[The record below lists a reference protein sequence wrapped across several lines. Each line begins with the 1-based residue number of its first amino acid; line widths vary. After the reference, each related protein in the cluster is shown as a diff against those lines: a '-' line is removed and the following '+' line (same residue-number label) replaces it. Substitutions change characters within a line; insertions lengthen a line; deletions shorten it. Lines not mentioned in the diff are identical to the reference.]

1 MRKPRLAFLYIL
13 LGVLLISLSSCLK
26 RPFPKENNA
35 LLFNPVDA
43 RWSTIDF
50 VNTINDTGSYTP
62 FNTLYIYNGGGA
74 GMGDLNNDGLND
86 LVLISN
92 QGQSQ
97 LYINLGDMQFEEVS
111 KEVGFTPKSPWAT
124 GVAIADINGDNWLDI
139 YVCRSGAKEDEDLTN
154 ECYINQGNGTF
165 SEMASQIGLDY
176 NGGSSQAYF
185 FDLDLDGDLDMY
197 LVNHPQDFQKATD
210 FFFYQYP
217 DTSITDKDR
226 LYIQEDG
233 LFTDVSDSFGI
244 SDYNGFGLSAICHDF
259 NDDGYPDIFVANDF
273 FATDR
278 LWINQEG
285 KGFVDSTAYYFDKQ
299 TLFSMGS
306 DLIDLDG
313 DLTMDFLVADMAPM
327 TAETSKTK
335 MFDLGLDWYQAN
347 QRFFGIQQITKNAA
361 YLSRPGHFFEISDF
375 VGLSRTEWSWS
386 VIASNFSNDK
396 LPEVFISNGLK
407 RDFHDNDAHQRLF
420 DNQAMFS
427 FDGNPTY
434 LNLIQEI
441 PQRTVPNLLYRLD
454 SSSSSYNAFHF
465 IHNQTANTQG
475 VCIGDLDNDGDLDM
489 VWNNT
494 DTTASILQNNTIQK
508 GKEDNPHFL
517 RVKASM
523 PKNTQCIGCYG
534 ILYFDSTAQRQNI
547 YSQRGY
553 LSSSEAI
560 AHFGLGQQTSTID
573 SLKWYWVDGSH
584 SLYSDLPV
592 DTLLVIAPK
601 NPTPDL
607 TALEADSTK
616 KLSWLKESFIPS
628 LSWSHKED
636 AFDEFRRHKLNPF
649 KLSTN
654 NPKLLVNDFDQDGK
668 DDLLIMNSA
677 GFSNIIFWQD
687 NHGEFVQMML
697 PKPPLQEARD
707 GVAVDLNQDGLLDIV
722 TVGGGNHSDR
732 NLDYAPCVYMQDS
745 SRHFVRCDTCHNS
758 WLNRPIESVKLVDID
773 GQPPLEIALG
783 ASHDFKVY
791 GQAQESAIVQW
802 KNGILDTIWNDNLG
816 LITSIESLND
826 KELIWTSEWGP
837 VYSMKW
843 NKLEEEV
850 FIEVDTIV
858 DESGYWSSAIRLVSQ
873 GDTANIYGNLGLNT
887 MLQASKDKPISLRIG
902 DFDQDGKPEPI
913 IRHFIGDND
922 VFFPSRREFCMTM
935 PAMNRLFPTHHA
947 FALGQWNSLAAS
959 NMYPNQSVIQTQT
972 LAQQHG
978 LQSLHRYN
986 TDEKLQMGPV
996 IDFVAIN
1003 DSMCIVLTGSNKM
1016 YYRLGNLSSPDL
1028 LATLTEGEIVLEEI
1042 PPLDNIRYPIDGN
1055 LITIDGAP
1063 YVIISANQD
1072 KLRLFS
1078 IDASHLDG
1086 VFSK

>member
-1 MRKPRLAFLYIL
+1 MWKPRLAFLELL

-26 RPFPKENNA
+26 RPFQQENEV
-35 LLFNPVDA
+35 LLFDPVDA
-43 RWSTIDF
+43 RWSAIDF

-74 GMGDLNNDGLND
+74 GMGDFNNDGLND
-86 LVLISN
+86 IVLISN
-92 QGQSQ
+92 QGLSQ
-97 LYINLGDMQFEEVS
+97 LYINLGDMRFEEIS
-111 KEVGFTPKSPWAT
+111 QEVGFTPKSPWAT
-124 GVAIADINGDNWLDI
+124 GVAIADINGDHWLDI
-139 YVCRSGAKEDEDLTN
+139 YVCRSGSKDDQDLTN

-165 SEMASQIGLDY
+165 TERASQIGLDY

-226 LYIQEDG
+226 LYIQENG

-259 NDDGYPDIFVANDF
+259 NGDHYPDIFVANDF

-278 LWINQEG
+278 LWINQQG
-285 KGFVDSTAYYFDKQ
+285 KGFVDSTAYYFNKQ

-361 YLSRPGHFFEISDF
+361 YLSRPGQFFELSDF

-386 VIASNFSNDK
+386 VLASNFSNAK

-427 FDGNPTY
+427 FDGNPNY
-434 LNLIQEI
+434 LNLIQDI
-441 PQRTVPNLLYRLD
+441 PQRTVPNLLFRLD
-454 SSSSSYNAFHF
+454 SSSSSYNAFGF
-465 IHNQTANTQG
+465 INNQLANTQG
-475 VCIGDLDNDGDLDM
+475 ACIGDLDNDGDLDM

-494 DTTASILQNNTIQK
+494 DTTASILQNNTLQK
-508 GKEDNPHFL
+508 GKDGNHHFL

-553 LSSSEAI
+553 LSSSEAV
-560 AHFGLGQQTSTID
+560 AHFGLGKQASTID
-573 SLKWYWVDGSH
+573 SLKWYWADGSH
-584 SLYSDLPV
+584 SSYSNLQV
-592 DTLLVIAPK
+592 DTLLVIAQQ
-601 NPTPDL
+601 TPILDVIIP
-607 TALEADSTK
+607 EGGRTK
-616 KLSWLKESFIPS
+616 TLPWLNESITPS

-636 AFDEFRRHKLNPF
+636 SFDEFRRHKLNPF
-649 KLSTN
+649 KLSIN

-668 DDLLIMNSA
+668 DDLLIMPSA

-687 NHGEFVQMML
+687 SHGEFSQMML
-697 PKPPLQEARD
+697 PKPPLQEPRD
-707 GVAVDLNQDGLLDIV
+707 GVAVDLNQDGLLDII

-745 SRHFVRCDTCHNS
+745 FRRFVRCDTCHNS
-758 WLNRPIESVKLVDID
+758 WLNRPTESMELVDID

-783 ASHDFKVY
+783 SGHDFEVY
-791 GQAQESAIVQW
+791 GQAQESAIVHW
-802 KNGILDTIWNDNLG
+802 ENGVLDTIWHDNLG
-816 LITSIESLND
+816 LVTSIESLND
-826 KELIWTSEWGP
+826 TELIWTSEWGQ

-843 NKLEEEV
+843 SNLREKVL
-850 FIEVDTIV
+850 IEIDTIV
-858 DESGYWSSAIRLVSQ
+858 DESGYWSSSIRLISNN
-873 GDTANIYGNLGLNT
+873 DTADIYGNLGLNS
-887 MLQASKDKPISLRIG
+887 MLHASRNKPVSLRIG

-913 IRHFIGDND
+913 IRHFIGNND
-922 VFFPSRREFCMTM
+922 VFFSSRREFCMTM
-935 PAMNRLFPTHHA
+935 PTMNRIFPTHRD
-947 FALGQWNSLAAS
+947 FALGRWKSL
-959 NMYPNQSVIQTQT
+959 MPNDAHPTDSVIQTQT
-972 LAQQHG
+972 LAQYLGDQG
-978 LQSLHRYN
+978 LIRYD
-986 TDEKLQMGPV
+986 TPEKLQMGPV
-996 IDFVAIN
+996 ADFVAIN
-1003 DSMCIVLTGSNKM
+1003 DSMCIVLTGSNRM

-1028 LATLTEGEIVLEEI
+1028 VATLTEGKILFDEI
-1042 PPLDNIRYPIDGN
+1042 PMLDKIRYPVDGN

-1063 YVIISANQD
+1063 HLIISANQD
-1072 KLRLFS
+1072 KLRLFR
-1078 IDASHLDG
+1078 INASHLND
-1086 VFSK
+1086 VSSK

>member
-1 MRKPRLAFLYIL
+1 MRKPRLVFPYIL
-13 LGVLLISLSSCLK
+13 LGVLFISLSSCLK
-26 RPFPKENNA
+26 RPFPQENKA

-43 RWSTIDF
+43 RWSAIDF

-86 LVLISN
+86 IVLISN

-97 LYINLGDMQFEEVS
+97 LYINRGDMRFEEVS
-111 KEVGFTPKSPWAT
+111 QEVGFTPKSPWAT

-139 YVCRSGAKEDEDLTN
+139 YVCRSGSKDDEDLTN

-165 SEMASQIGLDY
+165 SEMASQIGLNY

-259 NDDGYPDIFVANDF
+259 NGDRYPDIFVANDF

-278 LWINQEG
+278 LWINQQG

-313 DLTMDFLVADMAPM
+313 DLRMDFLVADMAPM

-361 YLSRPGHFFEISDF
+361 YLSRPGHFFELSDF
-375 VGLSRTEWSWS
+375 VGLSRSEWSWS
-386 VIASNFSNDK
+386 VIASNFSNAK
-396 LPEVFISNGLK
+396 FPEVFISNGLK

-427 FDGNPTY
+427 FDGNPNY

-441 PQRTVPNLLYRLD
+441 PQSTIPNLLFRLD
-454 SSSSSYNAFHF
+454 SSSSSYNAFDF
-465 IHNQTANTQG
+465 IQNQTANTQG

-494 DTTASILQNNTIQK
+494 DTTASILQNNTIHK
-508 GKEDNPHFL
+508 GKEGNPHFL

-553 LSSSEAI
+553 LSSSEAV
-560 AHFGLGQQTSTID
+560 AHFGLGKLTSTID
-573 SLKWYWVDGSH
+573 SLVWYWADGNH
-584 SLYSDLPV
+584 SVYTELPV
-592 DTLLVIAPK
+592 DTLLVITQQ
-601 NPTPDL
+601 TPIPNIEVPYVSRSKTL
-607 TALEADSTK
+607 P
-616 KLSWLKESFIPS
+616 WLNESIIPS
-628 LSWSHKED
+628 LSWSHIED
-636 AFDEFRRHKLNPF
+636 SFDEFRKHKLNPF

-677 GFSNIIFWQD
+677 GFSNILFWQD
-687 NHGEFVQMML
+687 NDGEFSQMML
-697 PKPPLQEARD
+697 PKPSFHEPRD

-722 TVGGGNHSDR
+722 TVAGGNHSDR

-745 SRHFVRCDTCHNS
+745 SRRFVRCDTCHNS
-758 WLNRPIESVKLVDID
+758 WLNRPMESMELVDID
-773 GQPPLEIALG
+773 GHPPLEIALG
-783 ASHDFKVY
+783 ASHDFNVY

-802 KNGILDTIWNDNLG
+802 KNGTLDTIWHDNLG
-816 LITSIESLND
+816 LVTSIESLND
-826 KELIWTSEWGP
+826 KEIIWTSEWGP
-837 VYSMKW
+837 VYSMNW
-843 NKLEEEV
+843 NNLEKEV
-850 FIEVDTIV
+850 LIELDTIV
-858 DESGYWSSAIRLVSQ
+858 DEFGYWSSVIRLVSQ
-873 GDTANIYGNLGLNT
+873 NDTANIYGNLGLNT
-887 MLQASKDKPISLRIG
+887 MLQASRDKPISLRIG
-902 DFDQDGKPEPI
+902 DFDHDGKSEPI

-935 PAMNRLFPTHHA
+935 PTMNRLFPTHQA
-947 FALGQWNSLAAS
+947 FALGQWNSLVPS
-959 NMYPNQSVIQTQT
+959 DVYPTDSIHQTQT
-972 LAQQHG
+972 LAQHLSDQG
-978 LQSLHRYN
+978 LLRYN
-986 TDEKLQMGPV
+986 TPKKLQMGPV
-996 IDFVAIN
+996 VDFVAIN
-1003 DSMCIVLTGSNKM
+1003 DSMCIILTGSNRM

-1028 LATLTEGEIVLEEI
+1028 LATLTEGEIVLDEI
-1042 PPLDNIRYPIDGN
+1042 PMLDNIRYPIDGN
-1055 LITIDGAP
+1055 LITIDSVP
-1063 YVIISANQD
+1063 HLIISANQD
-1072 KLRLFS
+1072 KLRLFR
-1078 IDASHLDG
+1078 INASRLDG
-1086 VFSK
+1086 VSSK